1 MAARRGRGIG
11 RGQGPGRGRLRWFAS
26 GGRYDKAIP
35 TGRMACALESAAPG
49 GHVPM
54 DAADDEVTVM
64 MACWQAIG
72 AHAEARM
79 LAMAREIIRRRP
91 VAARDRDG
99 RFPVAA
105 YPISLPA
112 EWGIDVAHE
121 VAAELRMSWQAAEPL
136 LTLAW
141 ELEARL
147 PGVGSLLDDGVI
159 TALAARIIVRELTVI
174 TDEGKLAAAQRVLLQ
189 NDLGADGMTPGAIG
203 KLCQHIAVTVDPDG
217 SAERREQAERD
228 EARVRFFR
236 SHGGAGAMFAGGL
249 PADEALMSEA
259 NLQERALAY
268 EAAGIA
274 EKRDLLRVLALLDS
288 INGRSIDERVAMYR
302 AAQAAEQAHAQTA
315 EQAAGQD
322 PGKPD
327 GDGPGTGD
335 DDEQGDSGSGYD
347 CGPGEGFGDGPGG
360 GSGGTGTGTGA
371 PPAGTGR
378 PDPGLPSLINLT
390 LPLADLL
397 DPQARRPGEAPGY
410 GSLDPALVRK
420 LAAAAI
426 DSTRTRFCLTF
437 TDQHG
442 HPAAHGCARLIRD
455 NGRNIRNRQPRKGR
469 GTGTGQGTGKGAGPP
484 GSARDGPLGGWTL
497 TRDTTRPGPGAGYGA
512 WTLTLPDGRRYRLDM
527 HAIPLHDCDHRYA
540 TDAYRPSS
548 LLRHLV
554 QIRDGECTFTGCS
567 RPARQSD
574 FEHAVPYDQGGR
586 TCACNGGA
594 RSRRCHHVKQS
605 PGWSVTQPAPA
616 GTSGPRPAAAP
627 TPRARCDTPS
637 DAARESTRSP
647 KPLAQIVRQGLG
659 SCPVPPAI
667 ARGGRRQGG
676 GSPPG

>member
-1 MAARRGRGIG
+1 MAGRRGRGNG
-11 RGQGPGRGRLRWFAS
+11 RGEGPGRGRLRWFAS

-54 DAADDEVTVM
+54 DATDDEVTVM
-64 MACWQAIG
+64 MACWQAAG

-79 LAMAREIIRRRP
+79 LAMVREIIRRRP
-91 VAARDRDG
+91 PAARDRDG

-159 TALAARIIVRELTVI
+159 TPLAARIIVRELTVL
-174 TDEGKLAAAQRVLLQ
+174 TDEGRLAAAQRLLLQ
-189 NDLGADGMTPGAIG
+189 EDLGADGMTPGAIG
-203 KLCQHIAVTVDPDG
+203 KLCQHIAGTVDPDG
-217 SAERREQAERD
+217 FTRRREQAERD

-259 NLQERALAY
+259 NLQKRALEY

-288 INGRSIDERVAMYR
+288 INGRGVDERIAMYR
-302 AAQAAEQAHAQTA
+302 AAQTA
-315 EQAAGQD
+315 EQNQ
-322 PGKPD
+322 
-327 GDGPGTGD
+327 GDVAPAGPGGD
-335 DDEQGDSGSGYD
+335 DDERGDDGGSPGGGD
-347 CGPGEGFGDGPGG
+347 CPGDGGGPGDGDCPGPGG
-360 GSGGTGTGTGA
+360 GSRGENATGAGA
-371 PPAGTGR
+371 PPAGIGR

-410 GSLDPALVRK
+410 GSLDPHLVRT

-426 DSTRTRFCLTF
+426 NSTRSEFCLTF

-442 HPAAHGCARLIRD
+442 HAAAHGCARLIRD
-455 NGRNIRNRQPRKGR
+455 NGRTTRNRQPSK
-469 GTGTGQGTGKGAGPP
+469 GKGAGPP
-484 GSARDGPLGGWTL
+484 GSVRDGPPGGWAL
-497 TRDTTRPGPGAGYGA
+497 TRDTTRPGPGAGYGT
-512 WTLTLPDGRRYRLDM
+512 WTLTLPNGRTYRFDM
-527 HAIPLHDCDHRYA
+527 HKIPLHDCDHRYA
-540 TDAYRPSS
+540 TDSYRPGR

-554 QIRDGECTFTGCS
+554 QIRDGECTSVCCS

-574 FEHAVPYDQGGR
+574 FEHAIPYDKGGK
-586 TCACNGGA
+586 TDACNAGA
-594 RSRRCHHVKQS
+594 RSRRCHRVKQS
-605 PGWSVTQPAPA
+605 PGWTLTQPQPGWHKWQAP
-616 GTSGPRPAAAP
+616 SGRSYTKGPK
-627 TPRARCDTPS
+627 TYPS
-637 DAARESTRSP
+637 
-647 KPLAQIVRQGLG
+647 
-659 SCPVPPAI
+659 
-667 ARGGRRQGG
+667 
-676 GSPPG
+676 